1 MLALLTACR
10 DRHSA
15 PSSFSPPAPT
25 PSSEPA
31 HDAAV
36 GAPSPARVVC
46 APVQGPTRA
55 RRELPDGAIVVS
67 ADGKVALSFE
77 SEPDGS
83 RSSARLRAPNEPDR
97 RTKLPGND
105 PLSPDLTFQG
115 ENVIGF
121 GRSAGTVSGGRG
133 YVVWATLRP
142 RALFS
147 SVVGWTAAR
156 AGSRVH
162 FNDEKCMVHTLDL
175 ATGNER
181 AGPAKV
187 CDWFRLWGEGLAVG
201 ESKISQGYVTAI
213 ELGGTVLSPDTGRA
227 LPKPHCPHPV
237 GAGCVTFGDDLR
249 VSVDDDPAGPASSSS
264 RSETFEVSGPHGE
277 HVRGEISLPHA
288 VLSPDHARLWRD
300 AAGRTFAL
308 VAARVDGSTGPQ
320 LVVVDDVRVSVT
332 PLSADDAT
340 DQRRI
345 LALRALVPAA
355 TLPEDV
361 SALLRERQSVLGAS
375 TGDRVRFMEY
385 AAAASAQV
393 PCTAPPR

>member
-1 MLALLTACR
+1 
-10 DRHSA
+10 
-15 PSSFSPPAPT
+15 
-25 PSSEPA
+25 
-31 HDAAV
+31 
-36 GAPSPARVVC
+36 
-46 APVQGPTRA
+46 VQGPTRA
-55 RRELPDGAIVVS
+55 RRELPDGAVVVS

-83 RSSARLRAPNEPDR
+83 RAGARLRAPDEPDR
-97 RTKLPGND
+97 RTRLPGSD
-105 PLSPDLTFQG
+105 PLPPDLTFRG

-121 GRSAGTVSGGRG
+121 GRSAGAVSGGKG
-133 YVVWATLRP
+133 YVVWATLSP

-156 AGSRVH
+156 SGARVH
-162 FNDEKCMVHTLDL
+162 FNDEKCIVHTLDL
-175 ATGNER
+175 ATGKER

-187 CDWFRLWGEGLAVG
+187 CDWFRVWGDGLAVG
-201 ESKISQGYVTAI
+201 ESKSAHGYVTGI
-213 ELGGTVLSPDTGRA
+213 EFGGAVISPDTGRP

-237 GAGCVTFGDDLR
+237 GAACITFGDDLR
-249 VSVDDDPAGPASSSS
+249 AAVDDDPAGPGSSSA
-264 RSETFEVSGPHGE
+264 RAETFEVRGPHGE
-277 HVRGEISLPHA
+277 HVRGEVSLPHA
-288 VLSPDHARLWRD
+288 VLSPDHARLWQD
-300 AAGRTFAL
+300 AAGRTAAL

-355 TLPEDV
+355 TQPEDV
-361 SALLRERQSVLGAS
+361 PALVRERQSVLGAS
-375 TGDRVRFMEY
+375 TGDPVRFMEY
-385 AAAASAQV
+385 AAAASAHV